1 MSRRAFPDSPAAPVT
16 HRLHGHHVKRWA
28 QDTTTTL
35 ESEKIFCRST
45 RDTRHSLSKRWWSVD
60 EVAIGSYLPRMRS
73 VGIKVLNS
81 RLSEYVRLAASG
93 ETILVTDRDRVVA
106 ELGPLRETRSPILAD
121 AFLADAVRS
130 GVLTP
135 PVLAASGPPPKPAPV
150 ARLDEVLAELDENR
164 RDR

>member
-1 MSRRAFPDSPAAPVT
+1 MSASCVVGFPVCGTRSATEIDKVATRRY
-16 HRLHGHHVKRWA
+16 
-28 QDTTTTL
+28 
-35 ESEKIFCRST
+35 SE
-45 RDTRHSLSKRWWSVD
+45 
-60 EVAIGSYLPRMRS
+60 RMRS
-73 VGIKVLNS
+73 VGIKALNS

-135 PVLAASGPPPKPAPV
+135 PALTASGPPPTPTPV

>member
-1 MSRRAFPDSPAAPVT
+1 
-16 HRLHGHHVKRWA
+16 
-28 QDTTTTL
+28 
-35 ESEKIFCRST
+35 
-45 RDTRHSLSKRWWSVD
+45 
-60 EVAIGSYLPRMRS
+60 MRS

-130 GVLTP
+130 GVMTP
-135 PVLAASGPPPKPAPV
+135 PTLAASGPPPAPPAV
-150 ARLDEVLAELDENR
+150 ARLDEVLADLDESR
-164 RDR
+164 SDR